1 MPRYYNRRR
10 WNSGSTN
17 WARYHQSKRQE
28 VARLFGGI
36 EHDILNVFL
45 NLPSFAREGL
55 LSRYGNKF
63 GRPAEQH
70 ARKTYPDWKSGVVQP
85 SAKTLERLLEF
96 LPPFLSESQR
106 FDLIRKLRTHHIKRK
121 EMYLATT
128 PGCWRD
134 ELSPIVHQLIEHGAQ
149 FELPQLVNEKATWLT
164 NGDATAARKLLEAI
178 DEEEARLR
186 FSYVEEEFKRID
198 YLVENVK
205 NAEPVKH
212 RIELPQG
219 IIVVTIQRKQKTT
232 VQRIVEL
239 LSGGNIMDDEKD
251 KLVPQNRP
259 SGELAKRPT
268 PGSLLNTSMENLT
281 EDQKRKLAD
290 KVAEERL
297 QLGVS
302 AEKAEQR
309 HYDSTRDMANTIR
322 AADALERTTKSDF
335 EVKGTFDTASG
346 RTDIRIK
353 KNNNTVIIVVAIVVG
368 IIILMLL
375 KH

>member
-1 MPRYYNRRR
+1 MSRYYSRRR
-10 WNSGSTN
+10 WNYGPRE
-17 WARYHQSKRQE
+17 WARYHQNKRQE
-28 VARLFGGI
+28 VANLFGGI
-36 EHDILNVFL
+36 ERDILHVFL
-45 NLPSFAREGL
+45 HLPSFAREGL
-55 LSRYGNKF
+55 LSRYGDKF
-63 GRPAEQH
+63 GRAAEQH
-70 ARKTYPDWKSGVVQP
+70 ARRTYPDWQSGTVQP
-85 SAKTLERLLEF
+85 TAKTLERLLEF
-96 LPPFLSESQR
+96 LPPYLTEAQR
-106 FDLIRKLRTHHIKRK
+106 FDLVRKLRTHHLKRK
-121 EMYLATT
+121 EMYLTTT

-134 ELSPIVHQLIEHGAQ
+134 ELSPIVHQLIEHGAE
-149 FELPQLVNEKATWLT
+149 FELPQLVYEKAAWLAS
-164 NGDATAARKLLEAI
+164 GDAAAARKLLQAI

-186 FSYVEEEFKRID
+186 LSYVEAEFKRIEF
-198 YLVENVK
+198 LVENVT
-205 NAEPVKH
+205 NAEPVRH

-219 IIVVTIQRKQKTT
+219 SIFVTIQRKQKTA
-232 VQRIVEL
+232 VQKFVAL
-239 LSGGNIMDDEKD
+239 LGGGKIMEDEND
-251 KLVPQNRP
+251 KLLPQVRP

-268 PGSLLNTSMENLT
+268 PGSLLNTSLDKLT
-281 EDQKRKLAD
+281 EDQQRKLAD

-368 IIILMLL
+368 IVVFLL
-375 KH
+375 LRR

>member
-1 MPRYYNRRR
+1 
-10 WNSGSTN
+10 
-17 WARYHQSKRQE
+17 
-28 VARLFGGI
+28 
-36 EHDILNVFL
+36 
-45 NLPSFAREGL
+45 
-55 LSRYGNKF
+55 
-63 GRPAEQH
+63 
-70 ARKTYPDWKSGVVQP
+70 
-85 SAKTLERLLEF
+85 
-96 LPPFLSESQR
+96 
-106 FDLIRKLRTHHIKRK
+106 
-121 EMYLATT
+121 
-128 PGCWRD
+128 
-134 ELSPIVHQLIEHGAQ
+134 
-149 FELPQLVNEKATWLT
+149 
-164 NGDATAARKLLEAI
+164 
-178 DEEEARLR
+178 
-186 FSYVEEEFKRID
+186 
-198 YLVENVK
+198 
-205 NAEPVKH
+205 
-212 RIELPQG
+212 
-219 IIVVTIQRKQKTT
+219 
-232 VQRIVEL
+232 
-239 LSGGNIMDDEKD
+239 MDDEKD

-259 SGELAKRPT
+259 SGELSKRPT